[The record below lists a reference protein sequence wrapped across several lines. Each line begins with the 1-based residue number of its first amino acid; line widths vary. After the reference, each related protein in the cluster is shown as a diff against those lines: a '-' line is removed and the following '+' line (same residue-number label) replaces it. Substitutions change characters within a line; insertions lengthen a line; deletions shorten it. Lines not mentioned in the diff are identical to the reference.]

1 MLSNRVGARLA
12 QRIGV
17 CKARQRVLGLKIMDW
32 FAAHAGRSQP
42 TRKGDG
48 DRDVDLAMPTA
59 VLVAGDRSGDRT
71 GQLQL
76 QQGRAI
82 VWAPVSLVCGLMV
95 YFALPV
101 EPPASLTIV
110 MLLLAAGL
118 VSAAIAGRA
127 GALTVLVGLALAGFV
142 LGQWGTVAAGT
153 KVLPAS
159 TGKVTVSGW
168 IDELGPVNGKRRRM
182 VVAVDVIDEVKSQH
196 WPGKA
201 RLSVSA
207 DHLGVH
213 ARGDYVTFQ
222 AWLYPPLTPAIPG
235 GWNYGRV
242 GWFDGIGAGGRVAS
256 AVAKSQAKPDLRRW
270 SDKVAGLRTRIA
282 DRIRTHLPVTEAG
295 FAVALIIGERSGLD
309 KNMREALQL
318 SGLAH
323 ILAISGLHMSLVAGG
338 VFWLVRALLALWP
351 MLALNWPIK
360 KIAAVAALAAAGFYL
375 LISGQAIATQR
386 AFIML
391 SVMFLAVLT
400 GRSAISM
407 RNLAIAAV
415 IVMLIAPHAVL
426 TPSFQMSF
434 LAVMGLIAGYERLRG
449 WQSKFRTGLANR
461 PLYVSAG
468 ILFLIMLIGLST
480 TTIIASAFTTLPA
493 AFHFNRFAAW
503 ALPANLLAMP
513 VVTFLVMPAAVASV
527 CLMPLGL
534 EHWPLWLMALGLEAV
549 QAIAVMVSG
558 WPGATMVAGAMVPQL
573 AFLSGMALCFMALWR
588 GSLRWVGGGLAVAA
602 GFTAIALGPRPDILI
617 ERTAVT
623 MAARMQHGELVP
635 VYARRGRFAVDR
647 WLLADGDSADLAEA
661 AKRAGWTCSDDV
673 CSGQVKGKS
682 ILWLGRK
689 ATPPSNCSTAD
700 IVVSANPLRRK
711 CGYPTPEQLHIDRF
725 DVWRH
730 GAHAVRI
737 TADGKLEV
745 TTARGVSGTRAW
757 VYEPVARRKILLVDP
772 GPWTEKPGA
781 SSTPRTQT
789 DQ

>member
-1 MLSNRVGARLA
+1 
-12 QRIGV
+12 
-17 CKARQRVLGLKIMDW
+17 MDW
-32 FAAHAGRSQP
+32 FAAHAGRAQA

-48 DRDVDLAMPTA
+48 GSDADAATTA
-59 VLVAGDRSGDRT
+59 AVQISDYRSGSWS
-71 GQLQL
+71 GHLQL

-82 VWAPVSLVCGLMV
+82 VWAPVSLVCGLMA

-101 EPPASLTIV
+101 EPPVLVPVA
-110 MLLLAAGL
+110 MLVVAVALALAAT
-118 VSAAIAGRA
+118 AGRA
-127 GALTVLVGLALAGFV
+127 GAVAVLASLVMAGFA
-142 LGQWGTVAAGT
+142 LGQWGTMATGT

-168 IDELGPVNGKRRRM
+168 IDELGPAIGKRRRM
-182 VVAVDVIDEVKSQH
+182 VVAVDAIDEVRPQY
-196 WPGKA
+196 WPGRA

-207 DHLGVH
+207 DHLRAL

-222 AWLYPPLTPAIPG
+222 AWLYPPLTPAVPG

-256 AVAKSQAKPDLRRW
+256 AMEKSQTKPDLRRW
-270 SDKVAGLRTRIA
+270 SDKVAGLRARIA
-282 DRIRTHLPVTEAG
+282 NGIRAHLPAREAG
-295 FAVALIIGERSGLD
+295 FAVALITGERSGLD
-309 KNMREALQL
+309 KDMREALQL

-338 VFWLVRALLALWP
+338 VFWLVRALMALWP
-351 MLALNWPIK
+351 LLALNYPIK
-360 KIAAVAALAAAGFYL
+360 KIAAVTALTAAGFYL

-391 SVMFLAVLT
+391 SVMFLAVLL

-415 IVMLIAPHAVL
+415 IVLLIAPHAVL

-434 LAVMGLIAGYERLRG
+434 LAVMGLIAGYERLGG
-449 WQSKFRTGLANR
+449 WQSRFRTGLAAR
-461 PLYVSAG
+461 PLYVRTG
-468 ILFLIMLIGLST
+468 ILLLLMLLGLST

-513 VVTFLVMPAAVASV
+513 VVTLLVMPAAVASV
-527 CLMPLGL
+527 SMMPLGL
-534 EHWPLWLMALGLEAV
+534 EHWPLQLMAWGLEAV

-558 WPGATMVAGAMVPQL
+558 WPGAAKVAGAMVPQL
-573 AFLSGMALCFMALWR
+573 AFLSGVALCFLALWR
-588 GSLRWVGGGLAVAA
+588 GSLRWAGGGLAVAA
-602 GFTAIALGPRPDILI
+602 GFAAIALGPRPDILI
-617 ERTAVT
+617 ERTAAT
-623 MAARMQHGELVP
+623 MAVRMQHGELVP

-647 WLLADGDSADLAEA
+647 WLLADGDSADLAQA
-661 AKRAGWTCSDDV
+661 AKRAGWTCSDDM
-673 CSGQVKGKS
+673 CRGQVKGRS

-689 ATPPSNCSTAD
+689 ATPPPDCRAMD

-711 CGYPTPEQLHIDRF
+711 CGYPSPQQLHIDRF
-725 DVWRH
+725 DVWRN

-737 TADGKLEV
+737 TADGKMEV

-757 VYEPVARRKILLVDP
+757 VHEPVARRKILLVDP

-781 SSTPRTQT
+781 GSTPKPQVG
-789 DQ
+789 Q